1 MSIGLK
7 RVSLTYI
14 IVATLAL
21 FIGTLFGPLQA
32 FDQARLDLYPL
43 VQRLLPFVRSYYHGL
58 SLHGVLNA
66 LIWTFAFT
74 AGFLLFA
81 TAKALGRDYPRMWVP
96 WLSLVLMVVG
106 LVVTAIPMLLNQA
119 TVLYTFYPPLQAPPM
134 FYFGLVLVVVSTWV
148 VGLAL
153 WQIYRAWRREHPGER
168 TPLPA
173 FMSLVTYAMWF
184 LASLGVAVEVLV
196 LLLPWSL
203 GWTQYTDPQLARTL
217 FWYTGH
223 PLVYFWLLPAYI
235 AWYTVLPQRVGGK
248 LFSDPLARLSFLV
261 FLILSTPVGFHHQY
275 VDPGVPVGWKLL
287 HALLT
292 FLLFIPS
299 MLTAFTVIA
308 SIEHGGRRRG
318 GKGTFGWLW
327 KLPWGDPVV
336 SAQLLAGI
344 SFMFGGIGGLIN
356 ASYNINMVVH
366 NTVFIPGHFHL
377 TVGSGVTLTFMGIAY
392 WLLPQLTGR
401 RVWAP
406 KLAVVQSWLWFVG
419 VMIFARGMHW
429 SGLLGVPRR
438 VPMSLANYWQPEWQ
452 LPSLMTAVGGTIM
465 YLGGLLFFL
474 VFVVSL
480 FGRRV
485 TVNEAEYAFAEA
497 LSAADRAPAL
507 FERWG
512 VWIGAAIVLIVIAY
526 GPFLTNYTYNFVA
539 PGFANYWPR

>member
-1 MSIGLK
+1 MSTGLK
-7 RVSLTYI
+7 RITLLYL

-32 FDQARLDLYPL
+32 FDQARVDLYPL

-81 TAKALGRDYPRMWVP
+81 TAKALGRDYPRLWMP

-106 LVVTAIPMLLNQA
+106 LVVTAIPMLRNQA

-153 WQIYRAWRREHPGER
+153 WQIYGAWRREHPGER

-173 FMSLVTYAMWF
+173 FMSLVTYTMWF

-248 LFSDPLARLSFLV
+248 LFSDPLARLAFLI

-308 SIEHGGRRRG
+308 SIEYGGRRRG
-318 GKGTFGWLW
+318 GRGNFGWLW

-401 RVWAP
+401 KVWAP
-406 KLAVVQSWLWFVG
+406 KLAVVQSWLWFIG
-419 VMIFARGMHW
+419 VMVFARGMHW
-429 SGLLGVPRR
+429 AGLLGVPRR
-438 VPMSLANYWQPEWQ
+438 VPISLANYWQPEWQ
-452 LPSLMTAVGGTIM
+452 LPSLLTAAGGTIM

-474 VFVVSL
+474 VFVLSL
-480 FGRRV
+480 FGKRV
-485 TVNEAEYAFAEA
+485 TVDEAEYAFAEA
-497 LSAADRAPAL
+497 LSPSERAPRL